1 MHARNRIRLNLSV
14 NKRMFFGQT
23 LITFSYLFSL
33 QRDNLNFV
41 CRGETRETDSNYVD
55 HYV

>member
-41 CRGETRETDSNYVD
+41 CRGETRETDSNYVG